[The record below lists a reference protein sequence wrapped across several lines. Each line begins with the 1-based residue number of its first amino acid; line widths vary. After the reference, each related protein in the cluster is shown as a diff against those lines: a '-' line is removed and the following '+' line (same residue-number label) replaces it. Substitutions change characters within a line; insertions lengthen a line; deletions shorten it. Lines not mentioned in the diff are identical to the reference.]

1 MIRRE
6 RKQILGVENERSSN
20 PPVSAS
26 WFSSTAAH
34 MRRSKRPGTRSSWAV
49 PMLRRRSRRP
59 VRKDFHFKPLFFLT
73 RNKAD
78 VSFPS
83 NDLIFIRGLME
94 SEFRTLSSWCVLLGH
109 CFQRRFRCLHRDR
122 GGHPKKCGRKKN

>member
-6 RKQILGVENERSSN
+6 RKQILGVENERSYKL
-20 PPVSAS
+20 PDSAS

-34 MRRSKRPGTRSSWAV
+34 TRRSKRPGTRSSWAV

-78 VSFPS
+78 VSFRS
-83 NDLIFIRGLME
+83 NDLIFIHGLLE
-94 SEFRTLSSWCVLLGH
+94 RTPHTFYLL
-109 CFQRRFRCLHRDR
+109 CTA
-122 GGHPKKCGRKKN
+122 